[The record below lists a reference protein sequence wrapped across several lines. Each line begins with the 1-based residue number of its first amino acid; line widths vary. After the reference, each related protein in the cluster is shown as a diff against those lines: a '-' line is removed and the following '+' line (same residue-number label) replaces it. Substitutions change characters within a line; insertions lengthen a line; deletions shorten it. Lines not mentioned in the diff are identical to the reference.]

1 MQHKFGDIIYWK
13 YYVLSRHKGVV
24 CGDGIANNKLELIPI
39 NNITEEEEADFMNTT
54 DPSSEFKQKTVYI
67 KKNA

>member
-1 MQHKFGDIIYWK
+1 M
-13 YYVLSRHKGVV
+13 V

-54 DPSSEFKQKTVYI
+54 DPSSDFKQKTVYI